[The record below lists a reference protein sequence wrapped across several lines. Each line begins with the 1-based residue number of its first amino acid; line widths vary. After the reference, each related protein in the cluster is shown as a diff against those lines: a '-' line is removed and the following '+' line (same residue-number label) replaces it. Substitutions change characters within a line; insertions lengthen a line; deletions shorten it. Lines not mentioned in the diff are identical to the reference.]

1 MKLIALNGAK
11 TVGKTTI
18 AKALQFRSR
27 DVKILSFAT
36 PLRAMLNAIGV
47 EDRYLN
53 LDKEE
58 PVPGLGKS
66 ARDMLCT
73 LGTEWG
79 RGMVNESIWLWAMGR
94 QIDELVYNSKRPD
107 DLIIVIDDCRFP
119 NEADWVKCSGGK
131 VVCLFRDGIEYTK
144 GHDSELPLPKNLID
158 YKLDAGDIQ
167 NSVNIILPI

>member
-18 AKALQFRSR
+18 ANALKFRSSN
-27 DVKILSFAT
+27 VEIVSFAT
-36 PLRAMLNAIGV
+36 PLRAMLRAIGV
-47 EDRYLN
+47 EDHYLN
-53 LDKEE
+53 VAKEDK
-58 PVPGLGKS
+58 VPGLGSS

-94 QIDELVYNSKRPD
+94 QIQEVVSNCKRPD
-107 DLIIVIDDCRFP
+107 DLIIVIDDCRFS
-119 NEADWVKCSGGK
+119 NEAEWVRSEGGK
-131 VVCLFRDGIEYTK
+131 VVCLFREGIEYTK
-144 GHDSELPLPKNLID
+144 GHGSELPLPENLVD